1 MFNVCEICGADF
13 PNITELYRHKN
24 STHNKSLV
32 LFNHKPEKSLDVVPY
47 KSDSEPDL
55 NLKRKR
61 DDIDSQNVK
70 RYRALPEPSRKLVPA
85 VRPRRQKPKRTFYQV
100 KSSEPERQVA
110 PIDKATPKAVE
121 LVGKS
126 FQASTPERQV
136 VPIDK
141 AKPNAVEL
149 VGKSFQAEP
158 PKPVLQAMDK
168 DTKDT
173 LKEATSV
180 GNNDF
185 KTNYEKCAAELMAQ
199 EESFKQQISKIKK
212 ECGHDILKI
221 KKKFKKRELALK
233 KEITTQKKYYEEKT
247 KEMEVFHEKN
257 TKFLEEKIKSL
268 EQ

>member
-1 MFNVCEICGADF
+1 M
-13 PNITELYRHKN
+13 NI
-24 STHNKSLV
+24 
-32 LFNHKPEKSLDVVPY
+32 VPY
-47 KSDSEPDL
+47 MSDSEPDL

-61 DDIDSQNVK
+61 DDIGSQNVK
-70 RYRALPEPSRKLVPA
+70 RYRALPEPSRKLIPA
-85 VRPRRQKPKRTFYQV
+85 VRPRRQKPKRKFYQV

-126 FQASTPERQV
+126 FQAEASTPERQV

-158 PKPVLQAMDK
+158 PKPVLQAMDR

-180 GNNDF
+180 GSNDY
-185 KTNYEKCAAELMAQ
+185 KTSYEKCVAELMAQ
-199 EESFKQQISKIKK
+199 EESFISNR
-212 ECGHDILKI
+212 
-221 KKKFKKRELALK
+221 F
-233 KEITTQKKYYEEKT
+233 QK
-247 KEMEVFHEKN
+247 
-257 TKFLEEKIKSL
+257 
-268 EQ
+268 